1 MPFHPTLPGVVPWQS
16 KSGAVPCR
24 APTGE
29 HALPRHDPTET
40 PPEKRRAEKGSVVL
54 KQLVRHTLQSAA
66 DLEALAKRWK
76 CNEADAVRR
85 ALREAA
91 ERGE

>member
-1 MPFHPTLPGVVPWQS
+1 MP
-16 KSGAVPCR
+16 R
-24 APTGE
+24 Y
-29 HALPRHDPTET
+29 DPTAT
-40 PPEKRRAEKGSVVL
+40 PPEKRRAEKGSVVS

-66 DLEALAKRWK
+66 DLESLAKRWQ
-76 CNEADAVRR
+76 CNESDAVRR